1 MQRTLKNLRVS
12 LLCFLLT
19 FLVLRNTIGAGKFG
33 TPAQD
38 FEEIR
43 QHLHYVGLHRRHFRV
58 LAEAVEEE
66 DKHRETPMLTLERS
80 PFLEGE
86 GRQRNAPLPIF
97 KEKQGNALTVRQSNA
112 PLLTSRPLE
121 GGLHAGNAGFQ
132 KDLEGSRLTSW
143 DEQRKIK
150 EALAHSSYGDS
161 RVLLVTGLQ
170 SSGCKNPAGEHFL
183 LKSLKNKVD
192 YSTLHGLEISLSFG
206 GLDPEITK
214 LSLLQRSLI
223 QYPHVEW
230 LWWLPNEALITNMA
244 LKLPLQNYTEF
255 NLVLLGSDDNAH
267 HQPRLIN
274 LNTDSFLIRNC
285 QWSLDLLRTC
295 AKMGSSQGNQ
305 AGRVLTNSLFKGP
318 HLESGDQSALIYL
331 LNQEKNDLADKI
343 YVEHSAVL
351 RGEWRDAAEK
361 FERTVKQFKRGIGGK
376 GLPFVTHFLG
386 CNFCNK
392 VGDKGGEMCVKQAE
406 RALVFAEKQSMQSY
420 GLA

>member
-66 DKHRETPMLTLERS
+66 EKHRETPMLTLERRS
-80 PFLEGE
+80 PLLKEE
-86 GRQRNAPLPIF
+86 ARQKNAAPLLVYN
-97 KEKQGNALTVRQSNA
+97 EKQGNALIVRHSNA

-121 GGLHAGNAGFQ
+121 GGLLKGNAGYQ
-132 KDLEGSRLTSW
+132 KDLEGSRIKSW
-143 DEQRKIK
+143 DEQRKIE

-161 RVLLVTGLQ
+161 RVLMVTGVQ
-170 SSGCKNPAGEHFL
+170 SYGCKNPAGEHFL

-192 YSTLHGLEISLSFG
+192 YSTLHGLEISLSFE

-223 QYPHVEW
+223 KYPHVEW
-230 LWWLPNEALITNMA
+230 LWWVPNDALITNMA
-244 LKLPLQNYTEF
+244 FKLPLQNYTDF
-255 NLVLLGSDDNAH
+255 NLVVLGSDDNAY
-267 HQPRLIN
+267 HQQRLIN
-274 LNTDSFLIRNC
+274 LNTDTFLIRNC
-285 QWSLDLLRTC
+285 QWSLDLLHACT
-295 AKMGSSQGNQ
+295 KMGSLQGGR
-305 AGRVLTNSLFKGP
+305 AGRILTNSKGP
-318 HLESGDQSALIYL
+318 HFETGDESALIYL
-331 LNQEKNDLADKI
+331 LKAEKRDLAEKV
-343 YVEHSAVL
+343 YVELSTVL
-351 RGEWRDAAEK
+351 RGKWHDAAEK
-361 FERTVKQFKRGIGGK
+361 FERIVKQPQDVSGK

-386 CNFCNK
+386 CKFCK
-392 VGDKGGEMCVKQAE
+392 KLGDKVDEMCVKQAE
-406 RALVFAEKQSMQSY
+406 MALVFAEKQSMKHS
-420 GLA
+420 LN